1 MILLHEKIYI
11 RKHVHTNFL
20 AYSSMIRVARQKL
33 DFTIHN

>member
-1 MILLHEKIYI
+1 MILHEIYI